1 MKQAFIIMQI
11 GNAALE
17 RVYHECFLPVLRKN
31 GFEPKRV
38 DKHNQGRLLKSEIV
52 DFIQSSDLIL
62 ADLTNERPN
71 CYLEIGYAMGL
82 DKFNQ
87 LILTAR
93 EDHNHQSPN
102 YNAKGPRI
110 HFDLSGYDILFW
122 HPDELEKLRTD
133 LEKKIQ
139 RRVLIVS
146 DNDSSKKPGLSDRW
160 FTQHRE
166 AAYTDLEKN
175 GFTGYMEL
183 QFSLDHESIDVP
195 QTDLLKA
202 SQSAQIHTFGWPI
215 GASDTSGSAE
225 FRPKSKADGIFI
237 KIISKDSFDYWSL
250 RKNGDFYLL
259 QDLFEDHVG
268 RRNSLFFNTRVVR
281 ITESILYA
289 AKLYH
294 NLGLEGD
301 SVITMKIR
309 HGGLIGREVAAST
322 NRYVRPN
329 QKSSE
334 NEIETINT
342 FRLAEVESDLTGIV
356 EKFTSPLFVVFDYF
370 SLDKNIL
377 KQIVD
382 DFVAGR
388 VT

>member
-11 GNAALE
+11 GNDALE
-17 RVYHECFLPVLRKN
+17 KVYHECFVPVLRKN

-87 LILTAR
+87 LVLTAR

-122 HPDELEKLRTD
+122 HPDQLEKLKTD
-133 LEKKIQ
+133 LDKKIQ

-146 DNDSSKKPGLSDRW
+146 DNSKKPRLSDSW
-160 FTQHRE
+160 FAHQRE
-166 AAYTDLEKN
+166 AAHVDLEKN
-175 GFTGYMEL
+175 GFTGFMEV
-183 QFSLDHESIDVP
+183 QFSLENDSINIS
-195 QTDLLKA
+195 QTELLKA
-202 SQSAQIHTFGWPI
+202 SQAAQIHTFGWPI
-215 GASDTSGSAE
+215 GASDASGSAE
-225 FRPKSKADGIFI
+225 FRPKSKADGISI
-237 KIISKDSFDYWSL
+237 KIIGEDSFDFWSL

-268 RRNSLFFNTRVVR
+268 RQNSLFFNTRVVR
-281 ITESILYA
+281 ITEAILYA

-294 NLGLEGD
+294 NLGLDGD

-309 HGGLIGREVAAST
+309 HGGLIGREIAAST
-322 NRYVRPN
+322 NRNVRPN

-334 NEIETINT
+334 SEIEATHT
-342 FRLAEVESDLTGIV
+342 FRLAEVESDLTNIV
-356 EKFTSPLFVVFDYF
+356 EKFTAPLFVVFDYF
-370 SLDKNIL
+370 VLGKNIL

-382 DFVAGR
+382 DFVSGR